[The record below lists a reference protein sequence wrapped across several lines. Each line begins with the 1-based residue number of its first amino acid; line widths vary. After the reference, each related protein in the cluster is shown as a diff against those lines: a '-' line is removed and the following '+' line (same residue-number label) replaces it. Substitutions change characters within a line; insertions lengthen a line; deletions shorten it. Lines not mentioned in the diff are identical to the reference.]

1 MPRLFNKNNN
11 DPPVNEETREWLEN
25 YFLWLI
31 DSFGK
36 ENIKS
41 RKVMLPHYNDF
52 PIHYD
57 GKKQSATDTL
67 KIVALQMEINP
78 DDINLIVYKEGEEAI
93 DTGSVFGNRLFLENV
108 KGQKYSAAQY
118 HGKQEDG
125 KYLIALEEKKM
136 TDSVDMV
143 ASLAHELSHI
153 KLLGEKRIQANNEK
167 LTDLTTIVFGLG
179 IFNANAAFQTKKGFN
194 YWGWSR
200 SGYLSQL
207 QWGYSLALFSHLREE
222 ENPEWVN
229 FVSENIKGAFT
240 KSLRFIQNNLVEIY
254 KQRGTSLK
262 SESEKKDLISEIKE
276 ATQNRNF
283 EKLIILYT
291 ELLNKNPNNKLVCN
305 NLGYTLIKQKKYP
318 EAIAYFD
325 KAIKIDPKY
334 DFALNNR
341 GYCKLQIDDLK
352 GAFED
357 ISKACEMNPFN
368 SFSWRNLGACY
379 LKKKEFEKALENFE
393 EAEKID
399 SKTELI
405 NFYLGKT
412 HEKLGNEEKAKKY
425 LKKSIEFNEYIDVLN
440 PL

>member
-1 MPRLFNKNNN
+1 MPALFNKNNN
-11 DPPVNEETREWLEN
+11 DPLVNEETREWLEN

-78 DDINLIVYKEGEEAI
+78 DDINLIIYKEGEEAI

-118 HGKQEDG
+118 YGKQEDG

-136 TDSVDMV
+136 TDSVAMV

-153 KLLGEKRIQANNEK
+153 KLLGEKRIQVNNEQ
-167 LTDLTTIVFGLG
+167 LTDLTTVVFGLG
-179 IFNANAAFQTKKGFN
+179 IFNANVAFQTKKGFN
-194 YWGWSR
+194 YWGWSS
-200 SGYLSQL
+200 SGYLSQV
-207 QWGYSLALFSHLREE
+207 QWAYALALFSHLREE

-229 FVSENIKGAFT
+229 FLSENVKGAFT
-240 KSLRFIQNNLVEIY
+240 KSLRFIQNNLDEIY
-254 KQRGTSLK
+254 KQSGKPLK
-262 SESEKKDLISEIKE
+262 FDSEKKNLISEIND
-276 ATQNRNF
+276 ATQTRNF

-291 ELLNKNPNNKLVCN
+291 ELLNKSPVNKHLCN
-305 NLGYTLIKQKKYP
+305 NLGYTLIKQKKYK
-318 EAIAYFD
+318 EAILYFD
-325 KAIKIDPKY
+325 KAINIDAKW
-334 DFALNNR
+334 DFPLNNR
-341 GYCKLQIDDLK
+341 GYCKLQIDDVN
-352 GAFED
+352 GAIED
-357 ISKACEMNPFN
+357 IRKACEMNPFN
-368 SFSWRNLGACY
+368 SFVWRNLGACY
-379 LKKKEFEKALENFE
+379 LKKKEFEKALEYFE

-405 NFYLGKT
+405 NFYIGKT
-412 HEKLGNEEKAKKY
+412 HEKLGNKEKAEKY
-425 LKKSIEFNEYIDVLN
+425 LNKSIELNEYIDVLN
-440 PL
+440 TF